1 MPWDEYIT
9 DKKII
14 FIPITITVCL
24 DHLLFLVA
32 PVACSFGCNMGK
44 CQDQYKLWV
53 LSPLCGC
60 FFYLFPKCFLCTVFR
75 YNEKKMKNK
84 RKALVQYLGFRKWSG
99 QNPGN
104 SGVVFKLHLNCTSK
118 TWWCLLCD
126 FCLYVSSNFFC
137 YIHLQ
142 YLILYSFIHKE
153 LLSSLHKVQSSIDL
167 STICWRRNILQ

>member
-1 MPWDEYIT
+1 MLLNVSCTIRLISLRIQTWKTERRKQLNISLKCINSEICILLKFLAEINTAGKYVT
-9 DKKII
+9 DAPMCLEMNTLRTKKII

-84 RKALVQYLGFRKWSG
+84 RKALVQYLGFGKWSS

-104 SGVVFKLHLNCTSK
+104 SKL
-118 TWWCLLCD
+118 
-126 FCLYVSSNFFC
+126 
-137 YIHLQ
+137 
-142 YLILYSFIHKE
+142 
-153 LLSSLHKVQSSIDL
+153 QSSF
-167 STICWRRNILQ
+167 